1 MFEDAKRRFRSFTNF
16 INPRSQPNV
25 PSYGKGL
32 AGLAKRAVDVVSPNT
47 AQDQAR
53 RQAAGQAADYRQQQA
68 QLQAQRD
75 AAAARVQALKP
86 TQRFVSVTPQQRSFE
101 QNAQTAQRGIAVGQR
116 PSYGPGIGG
125 IFRRAQDVVSADT
138 PQDIYNRAQQAQGL
152 APRGAITSY
161 EQQQRAMG
169 NKAPASNPLEMARNL
184 TIGAA
189 RDTAKSGIR
198 TGLTFGNLASQKLFP
213 GTRISAEY
221 QPTGIAKT
229 LLGKEKIGTTSAY
242 GREIGMPGARSGKPA
257 AILGGVVT
265 ALDAAP
271 LIGGTAKTLLNKVL
285 PLSKSLALT
294 TKTDDVIRLL
304 DEEGI
309 QATDDIVKRIT
320 KSRNPKTI
328 ESELAKSIE
337 TQTARDTAKA
347 AEVGAKTSID
357 DLGRGLVSGTQQTAV
372 RNAVSDVAPRI
383 NDNLV
388 TELQRTTSPQ
398 QTQDTVRALFPDRPT
413 LEQSR
418 IATELANTKDA
429 AAIRKTLE
437 DAQTRRTA
445 VTESIQQAT
454 PVAPVRQ
461 ANVIEQAAEAPAIA
475 APTPTGGLPEAQIAE
490 VPAAQPGIMG
500 RFRELM
506 ANETGGA
513 RLRGETPVSPQVEE
527 LRATRQ
533 RLQQQWDQA
542 SIQTRPS
549 IEDAIR
555 QNDLAI
561 RSQQAVDAAQQ
572 VDTTGRT
579 VSGEE
584 TGGARIEDIPFLRR
598 FARGAEEVTP
608 QTQVAGA
615 AQEGL
620 QRTSGSLP
628 PSIPEAGETLL
639 EQSQRSGLTPSEI
652 LYGTRTP
659 SPEQQL
665 NFIQQYSPQRF
676 LRENVTRPIVDQL
689 NAIIG
694 KAQLSNVGVVRGL
707 GRLPVGLTK
716 EAGMTPELLAASRKF
731 LTGTTEL
738 GKITAEDIVKIGK
751 ELDTSAVNR
760 VWATLDPERA
770 AELGI
775 DVNKVNLSPAEITY
789 KNKIEELKNAFTEGN
804 VSRNLITQ
812 EQADAEWFKRAYST
826 FDFASTDD
834 QFYKQTLQQMFG
846 QGKIKKQF
854 IGRKTVSD
862 EIKQAAIQDPSYLMA
877 KKSAESHAAWGV
889 YDYTDFLNKNGF
901 VSEIER
907 PGFVQLPSNKLY
919 GEAAGKYV
927 PRNAAEE
934 ITGFQSG
941 YAVLNSVN
949 DALNWYDK
957 NPLRKGKKMLLTV
970 LNPAVRGGNRISN
983 VIFAQLN
990 GINPATFTK
999 NYAQVRKL
1007 RDLRDPIYVE
1017 AVQRG
1022 LVGNDLMSGD
1032 FGRKIAEYTGDPNGI
1047 KRALDWAKKS
1057 YSAAD
1062 DDAKVAAFKSH
1073 VDRGYSYEKAAQ
1085 LVQRGFQD
1093 SKSVGYFY
1101 DTAAKIPLVGNAF
1114 VRFAGD
1120 ASRILT
1126 NAVIDN
1132 PLIVAGTIATVA
1144 TLGNALS
1151 KVSGETAEDKKT
1163 REGRFGAPTIPFTDI
1178 SLEFQTPY
1186 GAVNV
1191 ARFLPF
1197 YELNDVGTPVTRFLP
1212 FSGNPTDPKNWS
1224 DPLLGSVGQLITDK
1238 DFRGKS
1244 IKDPENTGQFLDK
1257 LSGKQELINRAKF
1270 AIPQNIPLGREA
1282 TAIYQASTGQA
1293 DIYGKERSKTQ
1304 AILRAGG
1311 VKVEQ
1316 FGSDQAKNLRE
1327 QQRFQEDK
1335 KRIEEVAA
1343 TLPKG
1348 SQEAYK
1354 QLTGY
1359 YKLRDKKA
1367 NEYAPGEERFIKAPV
1382 YNFSED
1388 KYREIAKDPRVYDL
1402 LLQKKIQDNQRDK
1415 TPIAPEFDTR
1425 LSNEFRR
1432 QLIANKAIAPGDDA
1446 ETDAKIRTSSEWDTY
1461 TQLKDQYG
1469 KDLKTK
1475 YGTADK
1481 KFVDELV
1488 KNPDKEY
1495 PKKGPAKAAYDEA
1508 YKLYAAGRGAKPAF
1522 TDAVA
1527 ADKDAY
1533 EENMRNWTNDARK
1546 TRGLPPIAK
1555 EVWDNVSFGFQ
1566 SDEEKIY
1573 KELKYGKGFG
1583 GFGFGGSGG
1592 PKDQRQ
1598 YLSTLL
1604 SGGLQL
1610 AEAPQIKTTPTRFK
1624 LKVQKPTAGR
1634 KARIRLG

>member
-1 MFEDAKRRFRSFTNF
+1 MFEDLKKRFRSFTNF
-16 INPRSQPNV
+16 ISPRAQS
-25 PSYGKGL
+25 L
-32 AGLAKRAVDVVSPNT
+32 ARRAVDVVSPNT
-47 AQDQAR
+47 PQDIAR
-53 RQAAGQAADYRQQQA
+53 RQAAGQPASYQAQQA

-75 AAAARVQALKP
+75 AARARVQALKP
-86 TQRFVSVTPQQRSFE
+86 TQRIISVTPQQRSFE
-101 QNAQTAQRGIAVGQR
+101 QNARIAQQGIAAGQR
-116 PSYGPGIGG
+116 PSYGGGIGG
-125 IFRRAQDVVSADT
+125 LFRRAQDVVSADT
-138 PQDIYNRAQQAQGL
+138 AQDIYNRAQQAQGL
-152 APRGAITSY
+152 APKGTITTY
-161 EQQQRAMG
+161 EQQQRALG
-169 NKAPASNPLEMARNL
+169 NIAPASNPLEMARNL
-184 TIGAA
+184 TVGAI
-189 RDTAKSGIR
+189 RDTAKSGIK
-198 TGLTFGNLASQKLFP
+198 TGLTIGNIASQKLFP
-213 GTRISAEY
+213 GTKISAEY

-229 LLGKEKIGTTSAY
+229 LLGKEKIGTISAY
-242 GREIGMPGARSGKPA
+242 GREMGLPGFRSGKPA
-257 AILGGVVT
+257 AILGGIVT
-265 ALDAAP
+265 ALDATP
-271 LIGGTAKTLLNKVL
+271 LVGGLAKEALNKVL

-304 DEEGI
+304 DQEGI

-328 ESELAKSIE
+328 ETELTKSIE
-337 TQTARDTAKA
+337 AQTARDAAKA
-347 AEVGAKTSID
+347 AEVGAKTTVQ
-357 DLGRGLVSGTQQTAV
+357 DLGRGIISGAQQTGA
-372 RNAVSDVAPRI
+372 RNVVSALAPQRI

-388 TELQRTTSPQ
+388 TELQKTRTPQ
-398 QTQDTVRALFPDRPT
+398 QAQDTVRALFPDKT
-413 LEQSR
+413 ATEQSR

-445 VTESIQQAT
+445 VSEGIQQVVPT
-454 PVAPVRQ
+454 APVRQ
-461 ANVIEQAAEAPAIA
+461 AEVIQQAAEAPAIA
-475 APTPTGGLPEAQIAE
+475 APTPRQALPEAQIAE
-490 VPAAQPGIMG
+490 VPPSKPITVYSSGEKGGTNFATTDLNFSKEQ
-500 RFRELM
+500 F
-506 ANETGGA
+506 GGA
-513 RLRGETPVSPQVEE
+513 GKVTEKRTIDPTQYLDTRNPEQRAQLESILGKDRVNEFISRTDNGLPAHTQLGEEDALR
-527 LRATRQ
+527 
-533 RLQQQWDQA
+533 QA
-542 SIQTRPS
+542 S
-549 IEDAIR
+549 DALGYKGIVISETDKLTKYKGR
-555 QNDLAI
+555 DVL
-561 RSQQAVDAAQQ
+561 SYVDNPPK
-572 VDTTGRT
+572 TGQDWYQR
-579 VSGEE
+579 
-584 TGGARIEDIPFLRR
+584 
-598 FARGAEEVTP
+598 VTA
-608 QTQVAGA
+608 QTQ
-615 AQEGL
+615 
-620 QRTSGSLP
+620 
-628 PSIPEAGETLL
+628 AGETLL
-639 EQSQRSGLTPSEI
+639 EQSQRTGLTPSEI
-652 LYGTRTP
+652 LYGTPTP

-665 NFIQQYSPQRF
+665 NFLQQISPNRF
-676 LRENVTRPIVDQL
+676 VRENITRPIVNQL
-689 NAIIG
+689 NAIVG
-694 KAQLSNVGVVRGL
+694 QAQLSNVAAVRGL
-707 GRLPVGLTK
+707 GRLPVGLSK
-716 EAGMTPELLAASRKF
+716 EIGMTPELLAASRKF
-731 LTGTTEL
+731 LTGTGEL
-738 GKITAEDIVKIGK
+738 GKITADDIVKIGK

-789 KNKIEELKNAFTEGN
+789 KNKIEELKNAFTQGN
-804 VSRNLITQ
+804 VSRGLITQ

-846 QGKIKKQF
+846 QTKIKKQF
-854 IGRKTVSD
+854 AGRKTISD

-901 VSEIER
+901 VSDVER
-907 PGFVQLPSNKLY
+907 PGYVQLPNNKLY
-919 GEAAGKYV
+919 GESAGKYV

-941 YAVLNSVN
+941 YAVLNSLN
-949 DALNWYDK
+949 DVLNWYDK
-957 NPLRKGKKMLLTV
+957 NPLRKGKKMILTV
-970 LNPAVRGGNRISN
+970 LNPAVRAGNKVSN

-990 GINPATFTK
+990 GINPVTFTK
-999 NYAQVRKL
+999 NLAQVRKL
-1007 RDLRDPIYVE
+1007 EESRAPIYLE

-1032 FGRKIAEYTGDPNGI
+1032 FGRKIAEYTGDPQGI
-1047 KRALDWAKKS
+1047 KKALNWAKKS
-1057 YSAAD
+1057 YSKAD
-1062 DDAKVAAFKSH
+1062 DNAKVAAFKSH
-1073 VDRGYSYEKAAQ
+1073 VDRGYTFDQAAQ

-1132 PLIVAGTIATVA
+1132 PLTVAGTVATVA

-1151 KVSGETAEDKKT
+1151 KLSGETPEDKKT
-1163 REGRFGAPTIPFTDI
+1163 REGRFGAPTIPFTNI

-1197 YELNDVGTPVTRFLP
+1197 YELNDVGNPVTRFLP

-1224 DPLLGSVGQLITDK
+1224 DPLLGTVGQLITDK

-1244 IKDPENTGQFLDK
+1244 IKDPENTGQFLDR

-1282 TAIYQASTGQA
+1282 TAIYQAATGQP
-1293 DIYGKERSKTQ
+1293 DIYGKERSLSQ
-1304 AILRAGG
+1304 ALLRAGG
-1311 VKVEQ
+1311 IKVEQ
-1316 FGSDQAKNLRE
+1316 FGTAQAEKLRN

-1335 KRIEEVAA
+1335 KRIEQTAA
-1343 TLPKG
+1343 TLPKD

-1354 QLTGY
+1354 RLTGY
-1359 YKLRDKKA
+1359 YKLRDKTA
-1367 NEYAPGEERFIKAPV
+1367 NQYAPGTERFIKAPV
-1382 YNFSED
+1382 YNFAED
-1388 KYREIAKDPRVYDL
+1388 KYRDIAKDPKVYDL
-1402 LLQKKIQDNQRDK
+1402 LLQKKIQDNQRDG

-1446 ETDAKIRTSSEWDTY
+1446 ETDAKIRTSAEWDLY

-1469 KDLKTK
+1469 KDLKAK
-1475 YGTADK
+1475 YGAGDK

-1488 KNPDKEY
+1488 KNPDKAY
-1495 PKKGPAKAAYDEA
+1495 PQKGAAKVAYDNA
-1508 YKLYAAGRGAKPAF
+1508 YKLYAQGLGPKPAF

-1546 TRGLPPIAK
+1546 ARGLPPISK
-1555 EVWDNVSFGFQ
+1555 DVWDNVSFGFQ

-1573 KELKYGKGFG
+1573 KELKYGRGFG
-1583 GFGFGGSGG
+1583 RFGFGGGG
-1592 PKDQRQ
+1592 PQEQRQ
-1598 YLSTLL
+1598 YLTQLL
-1604 SGGLQL
+1604 GQGVSVAQ
-1610 AEAPQIKTTPTRFK
+1610 APEIKATPTRFK
-1624 LKVQKPTAGR
+1624 VKVQKPSKGR

>member
-1 MFEDAKRRFRSFTNF
+1 MFEDAKKRFRSFTNF
-16 INPRSQPNV
+16 INPRAQS
-25 PSYGKGL
+25 L
-32 AGLAKRAVDVVSPNT
+32 ARRAVDVVSPNT

-75 AAAARVQALKP
+75 AARARVQALKP

-101 QNAQTAQRGIAVGQR
+101 ANAKIAQQGIAAGQR
-116 PSYGPGIGG
+116 PSYGGG
-125 IFRRAQDVVSADT
+125 KLDWLGRAIDIVSADT

-184 TIGAA
+184 AVEGT
-189 RDTAKSGIR
+189 RETAKSGLR
-198 TGLTFGNLASQKLFP
+198 FGFTQGNLAAQRLFP
-213 GTRISAEY
+213 RAPEFQGY

-242 GREIGMPGARSGKPA
+242 GRELGIPGFRSGKPA
-257 AILGGVVT
+257 AFAGAVVT

-271 LIGGTAKTLLNKVL
+271 LIGGKAKPLLNKL
-285 PLSKSLALT
+285 IPLTKSLAIS
-294 TKTDDVIRLL
+294 TKADDVIRIL
-304 DEEGI
+304 DQEGI
-309 QATDDIVKRIT
+309 QVTDDVVKRIT

-328 ESELAKSIE
+328 EKELAQSVE
-337 TQTARDTAKA
+337 AQTARDTARV
-347 AEVGAKTSID
+347 AEAGAKTSVD
-357 DLGRGLVSGTQQTAV
+357 DLGRGIVSGTQQTAV

-413 LEQSR
+413 AEQSR

-437 DAQTRRTA
+437 DAQTRRAA
-445 VTESIQQAT
+445 VTESIDQAT

-461 ANVIEQAAEAPAIA
+461 ADVIEQAAEAPAIA

-490 VPAAQPGIMG
+490 VPAQNVTSSNVPGATNNIKTQPDEVIQIIKQNADGTTDKTFYRIPQDQRNAIVDSIDSSNKYGIAGENLDGEISHVTASSPEYMAQRGFKDGGIYG
-500 RFRELM
+500 V
-506 ANETGGA
+506 
-513 RLRGETPVSPQVEE
+513 VSPPSPAGTV
-527 LRATRQ
+527 LK
-533 RLQQQWDQA
+533 QA
-542 SIQTRPS
+542 
-549 IEDAIR
+549 
-555 QNDLAI
+555 
-561 RSQQAVDAAQQ
+561 
-572 VDTTGRT
+572 
-579 VSGEE
+579 
-584 TGGARIEDIPFLRR
+584 
-598 FARGAEEVTP
+598 
-608 QTQVAGA
+608 
-615 AQEGL
+615 
-620 QRTSGSLP
+620 
-628 PSIPEAGETLL
+628 SIPEAGETLL

-652 LYGTRTP
+652 LFGTRTP
-659 SPEQQL
+659 SPEQKL

-676 LRENVTRPIVDQL
+676 LRENVTRPIVNQL

-889 YDYTDFLNKNGF
+889 YDFTDFLNKNGF
-901 VSEIER
+901 VSDIER

-941 YAVLNSVN
+941 YAVLNSIN

-957 NPLRKGKKMLLTV
+957 NPLRRGKKMILTV

-1047 KRALDWAKKS
+1047 KKALDWAKRS

-1132 PLIVAGTIATVA
+1132 PLTVAGTIATVA

-1151 KVSGETAEDKKT
+1151 KVSGETADDKKT

-1178 SLEFQTPY
+1178 SLEFQTPF

-1197 YELNDVGTPVTRFLP
+1197 YELNDVGTPITRFLP

-1282 TAIYQASTGQA
+1282 TAIYQAAIKQP

-1316 FGSDQAKNLRE
+1316 FGSDQAKDLRN

-1508 YKLYAAGRGAKPAF
+1508 YKLYATGRGAKPAF

>member
-1 MFEDAKRRFRSFTNF
+1 MFEDLKKRFRSFTNF
-16 INPRSQPNV
+16 ISPRAQ
-25 PSYGKGL
+25 GL
-32 AGLAKRAVDVVSPNT
+32 ARRAVDVVSPNT
-47 AQDQAR
+47 PQDIAR
-53 RQAAGQAADYRQQQA
+53 RQAAGQPASYQAQQA

-75 AAAARVQALKP
+75 AARARVQALKP
-86 TQRFVSVTPQQRSFE
+86 TQRIISVTPQQRSFE
-101 QNAQTAQRGIAVGQR
+101 QNARIAQQGIAAGER
-116 PSYGPGIGG
+116 PSYGGGIGG
-125 IFRRAQDVVSADT
+125 LFRRAQDVVSADT
-138 PQDIYNRAQQAQGL
+138 AQDIYNRAQQAQGL
-152 APRGAITSY
+152 APKGTITTY
-161 EQQQRAMG
+161 EQQQRALG
-169 NKAPASNPLEMARNL
+169 NIAPASNPLEMTRNVAV
-184 TIGAA
+184 GAT
-189 RDTAKSGIR
+189 RDIAKSGIR
-198 TGLTFGNLASQKLFP
+198 TGLTLGNIASQRLYP
-213 GTRISAEY
+213 GSKASAEF
-221 QPTGIAKT
+221 QPTGLAKT
-229 LLGKEKIGTTSAY
+229 LLGKEKIGTTLAY
-242 GREIGMPGARSGKPA
+242 GRELGIPGFRSGKPA
-257 AILGGVVT
+257 AIAGAVIT
-265 ALDAAP
+265 ALDAIP
-271 LIGGTAKTLLNKVL
+271 LVGGITKQALSKVL

-294 TKTDDVIRLL
+294 TKTDDIVRIL
-304 DEEGI
+304 DREGI
-309 QATDDIVKRIT
+309 QVTDDVLNRIT

-328 ESELAKSIE
+328 ETELTKSVE
-337 TQTARDTAKA
+337 SQAARDAAKA
-347 AEVGAKTSID
+347 AEVGAKTTVQ
-357 DLGRGLVSGTQQTAV
+357 DLGRGIISGAQQTGA
-372 RNAVSDVAPRI
+372 RNVVSALAPQRI

-388 TELQRTTSPQ
+388 TELQKTRTPQ
-398 QTQDTVRALFPDRPT
+398 QAQDTVRALFPDKT
-413 LEQSR
+413 ATEQSR

-445 VTESIQQAT
+445 VSEGIQQAVPT
-454 PVAPVRQ
+454 AQVRQ
-461 ANVIEQAAEAPAIA
+461 AEAIQQAAEAPAIA
-475 APTPTGGLPEAQIAE
+475 APTPTQALPEAQIAE
-490 VPAAQPGIMG
+490 VAAQQPT
-500 RFRELM
+500 RFSGLRQLF
-506 ANETGGA
+506 ADETGA
-513 RLRGETPVSPQVEE
+513 VRIRPEAESPAVQE

-549 IEDAIR
+549 IENAIK
-555 QNDLAI
+555 QNDIAL
-561 RSQQAVDAAQQ
+561 RQQQALDQAARPGLRA
-572 VDTTGRT
+572 D
-579 VSGEE
+579 E

-598 FARGAEEVTP
+598 FARGAEEATP
-608 QTQVAGA
+608 PTQVAGA

-639 EQSQRSGLTPSEI
+639 EQSQRTGLTPSEI

-665 NFIQQYSPQRF
+665 NFLQQISANRF
-676 LRENVTRPIVDQL
+676 AREYITRPIVNQL
-689 NAIIG
+689 NAIVG
-694 KAQLSNVGVVRGL
+694 QAQLSKVAAVRGL
-707 GRLPVGLTK
+707 GRLPVGLSK
-716 EAGMTPELLAASRKF
+716 EIGMTPELLAASRKL
-731 LTGTTEL
+731 LTGTGEL
-738 GKITAEDIVKIGK
+738 GKITADDIVKIGK

-789 KNKIEELKNAFTEGN
+789 KNKIEELKNAFTQGN
-804 VSRNLITQ
+804 VSRGLITQ

-846 QGKIKKQF
+846 QTKIKKQF
-854 IGRKTVSD
+854 AGRKTISD
-862 EIKQAAIQDPSYLMA
+862 EVKQAAIQDPSYLMA
-877 KKSAESHAAWGV
+877 KKSAESHAAWGI

-901 VSEIER
+901 VSDVQR
-907 PGFVQLPSNKLY
+907 PGYVQLPNNKLY
-919 GEAAGKYV
+919 GESAGKYV

-941 YAVLNSVN
+941 YAVLNSWN
-949 DALNWYDK
+949 DVLNWYDK
-957 NPLRKGKKMLLTV
+957 NPLRKGKKMILTV
-970 LNPAVRGGNRISN
+970 LNPAVRAGNRVSN
-983 VIFAQLN
+983 VVFAQLN
-990 GINPATFTK
+990 GINPVTFTK
-999 NYAQVRKL
+999 NLAQVRKL
-1007 RDLRDPIYVE
+1007 EESRAPIYLE

-1022 LVGNDLMSGD
+1022 LVGNNLMSGD
-1032 FGRKIAEYTGDPNGI
+1032 FGRKIAEYTGDPQGI
-1047 KRALDWAKKS
+1047 KKALNWAKKS
-1057 YSAAD
+1057 YSKAD
-1062 DDAKVAAFKSH
+1062 DNAKVAAFKSH
-1073 VDRGYSYEKAAQ
+1073 VDRGYSLDKAAQ

-1132 PLIVAGTIATVA
+1132 PLTVAGTVATIA

-1151 KVSGETAEDKKT
+1151 KLSGETPEDKKT
-1163 REGRFGAPTIPFTDI
+1163 REGRFGAPTIPFTNI

-1197 YELNDVGTPVTRFLP
+1197 YELNDVGNPVTRFLP

-1224 DPLLGSVGQLITDK
+1224 DPLLGTVGQLLKDK

-1244 IKDPENTGQFLDK
+1244 IKDPENTGQFLDR
-1257 LSGKQELINRAKF
+1257 LSGRQELINRAKF

-1282 TAIYQASTGQA
+1282 TAIYQAATGQP
-1293 DIYGKERSKTQ
+1293 DIYGKKRNVAQ
-1304 AILRAGG
+1304 AIARAGG
-1311 VKVEQ
+1311 IKVEQ
-1316 FGSDQAKNLRE
+1316 FGTDQAKDLRN

-1335 KRIEEVAA
+1335 KRIEQTAA
-1343 TLPKG
+1343 TLPKD

-1354 QLTGY
+1354 RLTGY
-1359 YKLRDKKA
+1359 YKLRDKTA
-1367 NEYAPGEERFIKAPV
+1367 NQYDPGTERFIKAPV
-1382 YNFSED
+1382 YNFAED
-1388 KYREIAKDPRVYDL
+1388 KYRDIAKDPKVYDL
-1402 LLQKKIQDNQRDK
+1402 LLQKKIQDNQRDG

-1446 ETDAKIRTSSEWDTY
+1446 ETDAKIRTSAEWDLY

-1469 KDLKTK
+1469 KNLKAK
-1475 YGTADK
+1475 YGAGDK

-1495 PKKGPAKAAYDEA
+1495 PQKGAAKAAYDNA
-1508 YKLYAAGRGAKPAF
+1508 YKLYAQGLGPKPAF

-1546 TRGLPPIAK
+1546 ARGLPPISK
-1555 EVWDNVSFGFQ
+1555 DVWDNVSFGFQ

-1573 KELKYGKGFG
+1573 KELRYGRGFG
-1583 GFGFGGSGG
+1583 RFGFGGGG
-1592 PKDQRQ
+1592 PQEQRQ
-1598 YLSTLL
+1598 YLTQLL
-1604 SGGLQL
+1604 GQGVSVAQ
-1610 AEAPQIKTTPTRFK
+1610 APEIKTAPTRFK
-1624 LKVQKPTAGR
+1624 VKVQKPSKGR

>member
-1 MFEDAKRRFRSFTNF
+1 MFEDLKKRFRSFTNF
-16 INPRSQPNV
+16 ISPRAQ
-25 PSYGKGL
+25 GL
-32 AGLAKRAVDVVSPNT
+32 ARRAVDVVSPNT
-47 AQDQAR
+47 PQDIAR
-53 RQAAGQAADYRQQQA
+53 RQAAGQPASYQAQQA

-75 AAAARVQALKP
+75 AARARVQALKP
-86 TQRFVSVTPQQRSFE
+86 TQRIISATPQQRSFE
-101 QNAQTAQRGIAVGQR
+101 QNARIAQQGIAAGER
-116 PSYGPGIGG
+116 PSYGGG
-125 IFRRAQDVVSADT
+125 IAGLFRRAQDVVSADT
-138 PQDIYNRAQQAQGL
+138 AQDIYNRAQQAQGL
-152 APRGAITSY
+152 APRGTITTY
-161 EQQQRAMG
+161 EQQQRALG
-169 NKAPASNPLEMARNL
+169 NIAPASNPLEMARNL
-184 TIGAA
+184 TVGAI
-189 RDTAKSGIR
+189 RDTAKSGIK
-198 TGLTFGNLASQKLFP
+198 TGLTIGNIASQKLFP
-213 GTRISAEY
+213 GTKISAEY

-229 LLGKEKIGTTSAY
+229 LLGKEKIGTISAY
-242 GREIGMPGARSGKPA
+242 GREMGLPGFRSGKPA
-257 AILGGVVT
+257 AILGGIVT
-265 ALDAAP
+265 ALDATP
-271 LIGGTAKTLLNKVL
+271 LVGGLAKEALNKVL

-304 DEEGI
+304 DQEGI

-328 ESELAKSIE
+328 ETELTKSIE
-337 TQTARDTAKA
+337 AQTARDAAKA
-347 AEVGAKTSID
+347 AEVGAKTTVQ
-357 DLGRGLVSGTQQTAV
+357 DLGRGIISGAQQTGA
-372 RNAVSDVAPRI
+372 RNVVSALAPQRI

-388 TELQRTTSPQ
+388 TELQKTRTPQ
-398 QTQDTVRALFPDRPT
+398 QAQDTVRALFPDKT
-413 LEQSR
+413 ATEQSR

-445 VTESIQQAT
+445 VSEGIQQAVPT
-454 PVAPVRQ
+454 APVRQ
-461 ANVIEQAAEAPAIA
+461 AEAIQQAAEAPAIA
-475 APTPTGGLPEAQIAE
+475 APTPTQALPEAQIAE
-490 VPAAQPGIMG
+490 VAAQQPT
-500 RFRELM
+500 RFSGLRQLF
-506 ANETGGA
+506 ADETGA
-513 RLRGETPVSPQVEE
+513 VRIRPEAESPAVQE

-549 IEDAIR
+549 IENAIK
-555 QNDLAI
+555 QNDIAL
-561 RSQQAVDAAQQ
+561 RQQQALDQAARPGLRA
-572 VDTTGRT
+572 D
-579 VSGEE
+579 E

-598 FARGAEEVTP
+598 FARGAEEATP
-608 QTQVAGA
+608 PTQVAGA

-628 PSIPEAGETLL
+628 PSIPEASETLL
-639 EQSQRSGLTPSEI
+639 EQSQRTGLTPSEI
-652 LYGTRTP
+652 LYGTPTP

-665 NFIQQYSPQRF
+665 NFLQQISPNRF
-676 LRENVTRPIVDQL
+676 VRENITRPIVNQL
-689 NAIIG
+689 NAIVG
-694 KAQLSNVGVVRGL
+694 QAQVSNVAAVRGL
-707 GRLPVGLTK
+707 GRLPVGLSK
-716 EAGMTPELLAASRKF
+716 EIGMTPELLAASRNF
-731 LTGTTEL
+731 LTGTGEL
-738 GKITAEDIVKIGK
+738 GKITADDIVKIGK

-789 KNKIEELKNAFTEGN
+789 KNKIEELKNAFTQGN
-804 VSRNLITQ
+804 VSRGLITQ

-846 QGKIKKQF
+846 QTKIKKQF
-854 IGRKTVSD
+854 AGRKTISD
-862 EIKQAAIQDPSYLMA
+862 EVKQAAIQDPSYLMA

-901 VSEIER
+901 VSDVER
-907 PGFVQLPSNKLY
+907 PGYVQLPNNKLY
-919 GEAAGKYV
+919 GESAGKYV

-941 YAVLNSVN
+941 YAVLNSLN
-949 DALNWYDK
+949 DVLNWYDK
-957 NPLRKGKKMLLTV
+957 NPLRKGKKMILTV
-970 LNPAVRGGNRISN
+970 LNPAVRAGNKVSN

-990 GINPATFTK
+990 GINPVTFTK
-999 NYAQVRKL
+999 NLAQVRKL
-1007 RDLRDPIYVE
+1007 EESRAPIYLE

-1032 FGRKIAEYTGDPNGI
+1032 FGRKIAEYTGDPQGI
-1047 KRALDWAKKS
+1047 KKALNWAKKS
-1057 YSAAD
+1057 YSKAD
-1062 DDAKVAAFKSH
+1062 DNAKVAAFKSH
-1073 VDRGYSYEKAAQ
+1073 VDRGYTFDQAAQ

-1132 PLIVAGTIATVA
+1132 PLTVAGTIATVA

-1151 KVSGETAEDKKT
+1151 KLSGETPEDKKT

-1197 YELNDVGTPVTRFLP
+1197 YELNDVGNPVTRFLP

-1224 DPLLGSVGQLITDK
+1224 DPLLGTVGQLLKDK

-1244 IKDPENTGQFLDK
+1244 IKDPENTGQFLDR

-1282 TAIYQASTGQA
+1282 TAIYQAATGQP
-1293 DIYGKERSKTQ
+1293 DIYGKKRNVVQ
-1304 AILRAGG
+1304 AIARAGG
-1311 VKVEQ
+1311 IKVEQ
-1316 FGSDQAKNLRE
+1316 FGTDQAQDLRN

-1335 KRIEEVAA
+1335 KRIEQTAA
-1343 TLPKG
+1343 TLPKD

-1354 QLTGY
+1354 RLTGY
-1359 YKLRDKKA
+1359 YKLRDKTA
-1367 NEYAPGEERFIKAPV
+1367 NQYDPGTERFIKAPV
-1382 YNFSED
+1382 YNFAED
-1388 KYREIAKDPRVYDL
+1388 KYRDIAKDPKVYDL

-1415 TPIAPEFDTR
+1415 IPIAPEFDTR

-1446 ETDAKIRTSSEWDTY
+1446 ETDAKIRTSAEWDLY

-1469 KDLKTK
+1469 KNLKAK
-1475 YGTADK
+1475 YGAGDK

-1495 PKKGPAKAAYDEA
+1495 PQKGAAKAAYDNA
-1508 YKLYAAGRGAKPAF
+1508 YKLYATGRGPKPAF

-1546 TRGLPPIAK
+1546 ARGLPPISK
-1555 EVWDNVSFGFQ
+1555 DVWDNVSFGFQ

-1573 KELKYGKGFG
+1573 KELKYGRGFG
-1583 GFGFGGSGG
+1583 RFGFGGGG
-1592 PKDQRQ
+1592 GTQEQRQ
-1598 YLSTLL
+1598 YLTQLL
-1604 SGGLQL
+1604 GQGVSVAQ
-1610 AEAPQIKTTPTRFK
+1610 APEIKATPTRFK
-1624 LKVQKPTAGR
+1624 VKVQKPSKGR